1 MTNPLNNELAAA
13 ANVPN
18 GFLNAAQRTIII
30 DWIVETEEETSLMDG
45 ETTVEEIA
53 EMRKS
58 LESMPNP
65 ELRREMKAIGSAT
78 LNRAVRKA
86 ATA

>member
-65 ELRREMKAIGSAT
+65 ELRNEMKGIGSAT

>member
-53 EMRKS
+53 EMRKA

-65 ELRREMKAIGSAT
+65 ELRSEMKAIGSAT